1 MNVAVQEKNN
11 VENASNTNNS
21 GDAQNPSGNDEKVIN
36 TGLSGFSIKITKKP
50 VPSTPRG
57 VLAE

>member
-1 MNVAVQEKNN
+1 MSAEKF
-11 VENASNTNNS
+11 VESAAGTEAPETSKS
-21 GDAQNPSGNDEKVIN
+21 EVVLQPVEPQAKDEESF
-36 TGLSGFSIKITKKP
+36 TLRITKKP